1 MYIDILWGKYL
12 KVCLSKSDENALKIL
27 VHFLFEAFI
36 DLLKEFNITNNLF
49 KHFSAIYEKCAYQKS
64 WTCNSSTQTKH
75 LNIEQTIFQKKYNIC
90 IWCARHPMY
99 HLCTCMCTGKT
110 QKGSNM

>member
-1 MYIDILWGKYL
+1 M
-12 KVCLSKSDENALKIL
+12 KIL

-64 WTCNSSTQTKH
+64 WTYNSSTQTKH
-75 LNIEQTIFQKKYNIC
+75 L
-90 IWCARHPMY
+90 
-99 HLCTCMCTGKT
+99 
-110 QKGSNM
+110 